1 MKDAYPI
8 EVAEYAVSHSIDK
21 EPAFKW
27 WVPYV
32 LKKRERII
40 SKITKGK
47 GKYWSRTHKYGIEL
61 PKSVAE
67 ALEIDRR
74 TGTTFWREA
83 IEKEMKNV
91 SKAFKFNDD
100 DSIPIGYKHITCHM
114 VFDIKMICLVRK
126 ARLVAGGHLTDPPSD
141 SVYSSVVTR
150 ESVRIMFTIAALNDL
165 DLLGADVQNAYINA
179 PTKEKVY
186 TTAGLELSSD
196 AGRPAIIVRALY
208 GLKSSGARWRDHL
221 AGILRQEGFTNS
233 LADAD
238 VWMRKARKPCGFAY
252 WEYLLVYV
260 DDILVISHQP
270 QVVMDSLAQHV
281 TFKPGS
287 IEPPKSYL
295 GANVFRIT
303 VHDGNQ
309 DSPMKQVWCM
319 SAWEYVK
326 RAIEEV
332 ERELAME
339 DAYLPKRTETP
350 LSSGYRPELD
360 FSLELEGSKVN
371 YYQGLIG
378 VLRWIVELGR
388 IDLIVPVSLLS
399 RYMMS
404 PREGHLQQ
412 CYHIFAYLKQFN
424 RSRLVFDDTE
434 PDLSEYY
441 FHTCDWS
448 EYYPDAAEPIPPN
461 MPEPLGRSVTTTCF
475 VDADHAGCKVT
486 RRLQTGILIYVNK
499 APVFW
504 YSKRQNTVES
514 ATFGSEFIALKT
526 AIDQID
532 ALRYKLRMFG
542 IPIDGPTKI
551 FCDNESVWQNST
563 HSDSTLR
570 RKHTAIAYH
579 RCREAEAA
587 GYVQIAK
594 IGGDENPA
602 DLLTKLI
609 PGYKM
614 RALLCRL
621 YYWNK
626 PPSKED

>member
-1 MKDAYPI
+1 
-8 EVAEYAVSHSIDK
+8 
-21 EPAFKW
+21 
-27 WVPYV
+27 
-32 LKKRERII
+32 
-40 SKITKGK
+40 
-47 GKYWSRTHKYGIEL
+47 
-61 PKSVAE
+61 
-67 ALEIDRR
+67 
-74 TGTTFWREA
+74 
-83 IEKEMKNV
+83 
-91 SKAFKFNDD
+91 
-100 DSIPIGYKHITCHM
+100 
-114 VFDIKMICLVRK
+114 
-126 ARLVAGGHLTDPPSD
+126 
-141 SVYSSVVTR
+141 
-150 ESVRIMFTIAALNDL
+150 MFTIAALNDL

-186 TTAGLELSSD
+186 TTAGLEFGPD
-196 AGRPAIIVRALY
+196 AGRPVIIVRALY
-208 GLKSSGARWRDHL
+208 GLKSSGARWRDHF
-221 AGILRQEGFTNS
+221 AGILRQEGFTSS

-238 VWMRKARKPCGFAY
+238 VWMRKTRKPCGFVY
-252 WEYLLVYV
+252 WEYLLAYV

-287 IEPPKSYL
+287 VEPPRNYL
-295 GANVFRIT
+295 GADVFRIT
-303 VHDGNQ
+303 VHGGNQ

-319 SAWEYVK
+319 SASEYVK
-326 RAIEEV
+326 RAIEEI

-388 IDLIVPVSLLS
+388 IDLIVPVSLFS
-399 RYMMS
+399 RYMIS

-448 EYYPDAAEPIPPN
+448 EYYPDAAELIPPN
-461 MPEPLGRSVTTTCF
+461 MPEPLGHSVTTTCF

-486 RRLQTGILIYVNK
+486 RRSQTGILIYVNK
-499 APVFW
+499 ALVFW

-542 IPIDGPTKI
+542 IPIDSPTKI
-551 FCDNESVWQNST
+551 LCDNESAWRNST

-587 GYVQIAK
+587 GNVQIAK

-602 DLLTKLI
+602 DLLTKLV
-609 PGYKM
+609 PGHKM